1 MVPQMSRLRVIL
13 RLNALSCLV
22 FGSLFLIWPTSV
34 ALFLGTVPRAMLIAI
49 GGVLVLN
56 GLHLIFASTR
66 KHLMKHEIL
75 WFSSGDLIW
84 WLASLGLVLHGQ
96 TTQGWINTGPGIP
109 ATIITATCVAGLGV
123 AQVFEWGRHQA
134 GLSSGPY
141 WQRIGS
147 SWLALPLAVKLW
159 LFWLNA
165 VFISG
170 LAFWPDP
177 VARVTLTA
185 YVATGPLLL
194 AMVVYQGGLTR
205 LLGVAHL
212 IIWGPMLIWFWQA
225 YGAGSLTLE
234 LNASRFVMVLSA
246 TTLVCLGFDLWD
258 LRRWLRGERAIMGR
272 DL

>member
-1 MVPQMSRLRVIL
+1 MSRLRFIL
-13 RLNALSCLV
+13 RLNALSCLI
-22 FGSLFLIWPTSV
+22 FGSLFLIGPTSV
-34 ALFLGTVPRAMLIAI
+34 AAFLGTVPRAMLAVV
-49 GGVLVLN
+49 GAVLVLN

-66 KHLMKHEIL
+66 KHLIKNEIL
-75 WFSSGDLIW
+75 WFSSGDIIW

-96 TTQGWINTGPGIP
+96 LTNSWLSTGPGIT
-109 ATIITATCVAGLGV
+109 ATIITATGVAGLGV
-123 AQVFEWGRHQA
+123 AQLFEWGRHQA
-134 GLSSGPY
+134 GLSGGSY

-225 YGAGSLTLE
+225 YGAGSIPPE
-234 LNASRFVMVLSA
+234 PSASLFVMVLSA

-258 LRRWLRGERAIMGR
+258 LRRWLRGERAIMWR
-272 DL
+272 DV